1 MYRLLAV
8 PLFKTNLPTKLKK
21 IQIQK
26 GPLPL
31 NKNPM
36 TNLNLRLI
44 QQNLKIASRVNLQLK
59 EIIKSS
65 QKVEKTS
72 EVSEIKISVTLKA
85 KGKTYIQEN
94 LKNKIT

>member
-1 MYRLLAV
+1 
-8 PLFKTNLPTKLKK
+8 
-21 IQIQK
+21 
-26 GPLPL
+26 
-31 NKNPM
+31 M